1 MMDFILVKLQ
11 ACVQTATLLSPLM
24 FTHHAYNQTSPQ
36 ILFCAEN

>member
-24 FTHHAYNQTSPQ
+24 FNHHAYKQTSPQ